1 MTIDADRIKS
11 IESCPTGTNLL
22 MPPLA
27 NGHDHVRA
35 IRPTA
40 PGGFDLPLEL
50 WLTHM
55 TNIPKVDPYLT
66 TSVALGRQVLGG
78 VGAIM
83 IYYTR
88 PVDRSRVLKE
98 LGVVARA
105 AQAIGVRVG
114 IAVALRDIN
123 PLGYGPD
130 EKLLAGLA
138 PPDRQLIREKLVP
151 VPERDVRIFC
161 YGLVWLAMD
170 CGSWFTRER
179 SKVRSLVRPP

>member
-1 MTIDADRIKS
+1 MLRFSGKLFNVARSGCECCVSSQVTIDAERIKFVK
-11 IESCPTGTNLL
+11 SCPAGTNLL

-40 PGGFDLPLEL
+40 LGGFDLPLEL

-66 TSVALGRQVLGG
+66 ASVALGRQVLGG

-83 IYYTR
+83 IHYTR
-88 PVDRSRVLKE
+88 PVDRTRVLKE
-98 LGVVARA
+98 LECARA

-130 EKLLAGLA
+130 EILLAGLA

-151 VPERDVRIFC
+151 VPE
-161 YGLVWLAMD
+161 
-170 CGSWFTRER
+170 
-179 SKVRSLVRPP
+179 